1 MAERKGFE
9 PLKALTP
16 WRFSR
21 PLVSTSSR
29 IFPLAGVVGVDPTFL
44 GLEPSTQAVVLHPSN
59 IGGSYPIRTDG
70 PYADHQFSRLAE

>member
-9 PLKALTP
+9 PLKAVTP

-29 IFPLAGVVGVDPTFL
+29 IFPLVADVGVEQTAISWL
-44 GLEPSTQAVVLHPSN
+44 
-59 IGGSYPIRTDG
+59 
-70 PYADHQFSRLAE
+70 

>member
-9 PLKALTP
+9 PLKAVTP

-29 IFPLAGVVGVDPTFL
+29 IFPLARDISAAL
-44 GLEPSTQAVVLHPSN
+44 IYAGLEPAAFADMLIPN
-59 IGGSYPIRTDG
+59 IMAEAIRFERMD
-70 PYADHQFSRLAE
+70 LL